1 MELNKQQ
8 PFIELQKVLTLF
20 DQTSTEAKISW
31 LEKCSQQKLN
41 SVKLINAYHDQLL
54 FLSAYA
60 ENKQIFRLTQDEL
73 NRLSDAL
80 IQLSAQKKEQLSN
93 SGMPFTEIQ
102 GTYSFVLMQW
112 LIKNFPNSVSIH
124 SFDETGVHPKELL
137 KYRLNEMEF
146 ECIGN
151 DTLSKTKWIQLVSG
165 FKKPKDQLKWLLKEF
180 EMLNIDTV
188 FKEQLFESLKLYIR
202 INPADIRFSRS
213 YGTVPIKEHYFHT
226 KGLLKKFDEQALI
239 NQKLPAPLK
248 LSNEEKQV
256 YLDKARVA
264 LLLLNRETDPITY
277 GEAKDCL
284 VYNLEHGLTI
294 ALYCIQPALRLSV
307 ESYIGFMMFKNGYP
321 MSYGGAWL
329 FGQRSLIGINIF
341 EAFRGGESAF
351 VFAQL
356 LRTYS
361 QAFGATQFE
370 VEPYQFGKGNPEGI
384 KSGAFWF
391 YYRFG
396 FRPIDTKLAQLAEQE
411 ASKIAANK
419 GYRTDYE
426 TLKLFTKSNLL
437 VNFKPTEIDIKPL
450 QISYFITA
458 VIASQFMGSRVEAQ
472 KYCKATLQ
480 KELGINFLKL
490 KNEERIGFAKLSHFC
505 VFCLNLQKL
514 KPNHRLQLKTLI
526 LKKGTSEYQYIREY
540 YKFPFDLYFTQAL
553 LDFKVK

>member
-1 MELNKQQ
+1 MELSKQ
-8 PFIELQKVLTLF
+8 PFNELQKVLTLF
-20 DQTSTEAKISW
+20 DHASTETKINW
-31 LEKCSQQKLN
+31 LEKCSKQKLT
-41 SVKLINAYHDQLL
+41 SIKVFKTYHDQLL

-60 ENKQIFRLTQDEL
+60 ENKEIFRMAQDEL
-73 NRLSDAL
+73 NRLSDDL
-80 IQLSAQKKEQLSN
+80 IQLPDSKKEQLSN
-93 SGMPFTEIQ
+93 SGLPFTEIQ

-151 DTLSKTKWIQLVSG
+151 DTLSKTKWIQLASG
-165 FKKPKDQLKWLLKEF
+165 FKKPKDQLTWLLNEF
-180 EMLNIDTV
+180 GNLKIDTV

-202 INPADIRFSRS
+202 IKPTDIRFSRS
-213 YGTVPIKEHYFHT
+213 YGTVPIKEQYFHA
-226 KGLLKKFDEQALI
+226 KGLLKKFDEKALI
-239 NQKLPAPLK
+239 DQKLPAPLK

-264 LLLLNRETDPITY
+264 LILLNRETDPITY
-277 GEAKDCL
+277 GEAKDCI
-284 VYNLEHGLTI
+284 VYNLEHGLSI
-294 ALYCIQPALRLSV
+294 ALYCIQPALRLSI
-307 ESYIGFMMFKNGYP
+307 ESYVGFMMFKNGYP

-361 QAFGATQFE
+361 QAFGAKQFE

-396 FRPIDTKLAQLAEQE
+396 FRPVDQKLAILAEQE
-411 ASKIAANK
+411 ASKIANNK
-419 GYRTDYE
+419 GYRSDYE
-426 TLKLFTKSNLL
+426 TLKLFTKTNLL
-437 VNFKPTEIDIKPL
+437 VNFKPTHVNIKPL
-450 QISYFITA
+450 QISYFITSC
-458 VIASQFMGSRVEAQ
+458 IGSQFNGNREDAQ
-472 KYCKATLQ
+472 KYCKIILQ
-480 KELGINFLKL
+480 KELGINYQKL
-490 KNEERIGFAKLSHFC
+490 NFEERIGFDKLSHFC
-505 VFCLNLQKL
+505 VFCLNMNKL

-526 LKKGTSEYQYIREY
+526 LNKGVSEYQYIREY
-540 YKFPFDLYFTQAL
+540 YKFPFHLYFTQAL

>member
-20 DQTSTEAKISW
+20 DDASTEAKINW
-31 LEKCSQQKLN
+31 LEKCSQQKL
-41 SVKLINAYHDQLL
+41 SSIKLIKTYHDQLL
-54 FLSAYA
+54 FLSAYS
-60 ENKQIFRLTQDEL
+60 ENKEIFRLAQDEL
-73 NRLSDAL
+73 NRISDAI
-80 IQLSAQKKEQLSN
+80 IQLSDQKKEQISN

-102 GTYSFVLMQW
+102 GTYSFVLMKW
-112 LIKNFPNSVSIH
+112 LIKNFPNNVSIH

-151 DTLSKTKWIQLVSG
+151 DTLSKTKWIQLTSG
-165 FKKPKDQLKWLLKEF
+165 FKKPKDQLKWLLSEF
-180 EMLNIDTV
+180 ENLKIDTV

-202 INPADIRFSRS
+202 INPADIQFSRS
-213 YGTVPIKEHYFHT
+213 YGTVPIKEHYYHS
-226 KGLLKKFDEQALI
+226 KGLLKKFDEPALI
-239 NQKLPAPLK
+239 NQKLPSPLK
-248 LSNEEKQV
+248 LSEEEKQV
-256 YLDKARVA
+256 YVDKARVA
-264 LLLLNRETDPITY
+264 LILLNRETDPITY

-294 ALYCIQPALRLSV
+294 ALYCIRPALRLTV
-307 ESYIGFMMFKNGYP
+307 ESYVGFMMFKNGYP

-411 ASKIAANK
+411 ASKIAAAK
-419 GYRTDYE
+419 GYRSAYD
-426 TLKLFTKSNLL
+426 TLKQFTKSNLL
-437 VNFKPTEIDIKPL
+437 VNFKPTQVSIKPL
-450 QISYFITA
+450 QISYFITS
-458 VIASQFMGSRVEAQ
+458 VIASQFKGSRVEAE
-472 KYCKATLQ
+472 KYCKGLLQ
-480 KELGINFLKL
+480 KELTINYQRL
-490 KNEERIGFAKLSHFC
+490 NAEEKIGFDKLSHFC
-505 VFCLNLQKL
+505 VFCLNLNKL
-514 KPNHRLQLKTLI
+514 KANHRVQLKTLI
-526 LKKGTSEYQYIREY
+526 LQKGTSEYQYIREF
-540 YKFPFDLYFTQAL
+540 YKFPFNLYFTQEL